1 MPALPS
7 IPSTIAMLLAVALS
21 LFLAANTII
30 ERSIDAV
37 NAIRSDEG
45 ADQPEPERE
54 PEPEPEP
61 PEDLPQTVTV
71 VAVAGGLAVL
81 GTVALAVVVRLSRR
95 PAKPRKSSVNGLAAP
110 PTP

>member
-45 ADQPEPERE
+45 ADQPEPE

-71 VAVAGGLAVL
+71 VAVAGGLALL

>member
-45 ADQPEPERE
+45 ADQPEPE

-81 GTVALAVVVRLSRR
+81 GTLALAVVVRLSRR

>member
-45 ADQPEPERE
+45 ADQPAPE

>member
-45 ADQPEPERE
+45 ADQPEPE

>member
-45 ADQPEPERE
+45 ADQPE

>member
-7 IPSTIAMLLAVALS
+7 IPSTVAMLLAVALS

-30 ERSIDAV
+30 ERSIDAA

-45 ADQPEPERE
+45 EDQPE

-61 PEDLPQTVTV
+61 EPAEDSPQTVTV
-71 VAVAGGLAVL
+71 VAIAGGLAVL
-81 GTVALAVVVRLSRR
+81 GTLALAVVVGLSRR
-95 PAKPRKSSVNGLAAP
+95 AAKPRKSSVNGLAAP

>member
-1 MPALPS
+1 
-7 IPSTIAMLLAVALS
+7 MLLAVALS

-45 ADQPEPERE
+45 EDQPEPE